1 VSFAD
6 STQGADKANI
16 YFTHSEDSG
25 LTWAAPVKVNDD
37 TTTND
42 QFLPAIAVT
51 PDGTRLAIDFYD
63 RRNDPANL
71 AADRYA
77 ATATIA
83 GTSVTFGPNLRIS
96 PTSFPLLIA
105 AQGGSTGFFSI
116 HTSMAAD
123 ATYFYDVFADENVA
137 QKNLDVKLARYGVLH

>member
-1 VSFAD
+1 
-6 STQGADKANI
+6 
-16 YFTHSEDSG
+16 
-25 LTWAAPVKVNDD
+25 
-37 TTTND
+37 
-42 QFLPAIAVT
+42 VT